1 MSRSKRSRPLFTQ
14 RRAGLDESLSQRE
27 KSALSFSGKMPTSTL
42 AGVPIPHGW
51 WLDTRRKNP
60 ATAAVVFRI
69 PHPVSRS
76 KKRGLCRKMDSIGK
90 SHTGKR
96 EKTAHTKKA
105 HKYPAGGRM
114 GHGHSRNQPAQE
126 SELRRFLR
134 RGKQDTKKKGGQQHQ
149 PKKRESTTR
158 NSGIP
163 PNSAHFRKNREIARF
178 CRNVWY
184 YLRKSRIP
192 EFRRIPFQCRFSP
205 MPRQRFFAN
214 LLFFPPAP
222 RCVPLRFSVTGRV
235 IINLRIPSL
244 KHGSHKILEIPNSGI
259 PV

>member
-1 MSRSKRSRPLFTQ
+1 MAGGFTQ
-14 RRAGLDESLSQRE
+14 EGKTQRLQ
-27 KSALSFSGKMPTSTL
+27 LSF
-42 AGVPIPHGW
+42 
-51 WLDTRRKNP
+51 
-60 ATAAVVFRI
+60 FRI
-69 PHPVSRS
+69 PHLSLAQKNAGFPEKWTSLEKVTQEREKRLRTR
-76 KKRGLCRKMDSIGK
+76 KKRIDIPQADGWDMATAEINPRKSQNCGGSCVVASNTQKGK
-90 SHTGKR
+90 EDR
-96 EKTAHTKKA
+96 
-105 HKYPAGGRM
+105 
-114 GHGHSRNQPAQE
+114 
-126 SELRRFLR
+126 
-134 RGKQDTKKKGGQQHQ
+134 
-149 PKKRESTTR
+149 TTR

-192 EFRRIPFQCRFSP
+192 EFRRIPFQCCFSP

-235 IINLRIPSL
+235 IIKLRIPSL